1 MGKQASLR
9 DEQGQE
15 VQQTIGS
22 AAKASLW
29 QQIQESTSEICR
41 LRVDAS
47 DEREKRD
54 LRKMPLS
61 SHF

>member
-9 DEQGQE
+9 DEQGQA
-15 VQQTIGS
+15 VLQTIGS

-29 QQIQESTSEICR
+29 QRIQESKSEICR

-47 DEREKRD
+47 DE
-54 LRKMPLS
+54 
-61 SHF
+61 

>member
-9 DEQGQE
+9 DQQGQV

-29 QQIQESTSEICR
+29 QQRQESTSEICR

-47 DEREKRD
+47 DE
-54 LRKMPLS
+54 
-61 SHF
+61 

>member
-9 DEQGQE
+9 DEQGQ
-15 VQQTIGS
+15 VVLQTIGS

-29 QQIQESTSEICR
+29 QRIQESKSEICR

-47 DEREKRD
+47 DE
-54 LRKMPLS
+54 
-61 SHF
+61 